1 MKHVRVLL
9 WLAVAALAALLAGC
23 GGGGGGGVATTAV
36 VQGLVSDNL
45 GAPLPGATIAVGAAT
60 ATSDADGAY
69 TLAVVPG
76 ANVKVTAS
84 RAGLT
89 STFKVITLTVGQTMP
104 LNFTLI
110 PVGKSNALANMD
122 TTDTVADSGR
132 GASVT
137 LPAGS
142 VVIEGT
148 DTVVTDAVVEVT
160 NAVPTDPGY
169 AGNFPGMFVGTQN
182 GADVAIESFGYVTI
196 TITSGGQKCNLGA
209 GQTAEIAIPVAVGA
223 DPGTPTIPLWWLDET
238 TGKWIHE
245 GDAVRDATV
254 NPVVYRATVT
264 HFSSYNLDRPIEDAI
279 PFTITVKRADETPVA
294 GASVVITSTNNTG
307 GGIWEGRGVTGADG
321 TVRFETVAPGLVT
334 ATAAFGTLAGDGYGY
349 ELAGGEATMTIT
361 LLGTVERTFTVVYD
375 DNGVEKPAANIEVY
389 IWAEG
394 QGHNTI
400 NVTTN
405 AQGVVTLNVT
415 AGMPHYGYGG
425 SITVDG
431 KTYSLYENAES
442 LDGIP
447 AKWVLTLTQ
456 TPN

>member
-279 PFTITVKRADETPVA
+279 PFTITVKR
-294 GASVVITSTNNTG
+294 
-307 GGIWEGRGVTGADG
+307 
-321 TVRFETVAPGLVT
+321 
-334 ATAAFGTLAGDGYGY
+334 
-349 ELAGGEATMTIT
+349 
-361 LLGTVERTFTVVYD
+361 
-375 DNGVEKPAANIEVY
+375 
-389 IWAEG
+389 
-394 QGHNTI
+394 
-400 NVTTN
+400 
-405 AQGVVTLNVT
+405 
-415 AGMPHYGYGG
+415 
-425 SITVDG
+425 
-431 KTYSLYENAES
+431 
-442 LDGIP
+442 
-447 AKWVLTLTQ
+447 
-456 TPN
+456 